1 MMTTVR
7 LLRWPDCQNARDL
20 GGLPT
25 LDGRRIRAGAIVRS
39 DSLDR
44 LTDAGMAAV
53 HAAGISRILD
63 LRSAAEC
70 QTRPSP
76 FAGTPIYRNVELL
89 DSADEP
95 GARALAAART
105 LADSYR
111 IILDHFGHRVGAA
124 LAALAEAPGG
134 GVAVHCHAGKDRT
147 GIVVALALT
156 VAGVAPAVIAEDYA
170 LSDGC
175 LRACYAEQPAGAD
188 NVDEPARM
196 PATHTSTPDAILEA
210 LHHLDTGYGGV
221 GAYLRRHGVTDRH
234 LTVLRLRLRE
244 GGRPAPR

>member
-1 MMTTVR
+1 MR

-25 LDGRRIRAGAIVRS
+25 LDGRRIRAGAIIRS
-39 DSLDR
+39 DNLGR

-53 HAAGISRILD
+53 RAAGVSRILD
-63 LRSAAEC
+63 LRSTSEC
-70 QTRPSP
+70 QTWPSP
-76 FAGTPIYRNVELL
+76 FTGTRIYRNVELL

-95 GARALAAART
+95 GIRALAAART

-156 VAGVAPAVIAEDYA
+156 VAGVAPSVIAEDYA
-170 LSDGC
+170 LSDGY
-175 LRACYAEQPAGAD
+175 LRALYAEQLAGTDNAD
-188 NVDEPARM
+188 ERTRM
-196 PATHTSTPDAILEA
+196 RAMHTSMPDTILGA
-210 LHHLDTGYGGV
+210 LHHLDRGYGGAQ
-221 GAYLRRHGVTDRH
+221 AYLRRHGVTDRH
-234 LTVLRLRLRE
+234 LSVLRLRLRE
-244 GGRPAPR
+244 GSRPAPP